1 MPDTDAPADAS
12 AADLPTVTRLAA
24 YGVIRRDGR
33 LLVCRIA
40 PGSLGEG
47 IWTLPGGGLEF
58 GETPEAAVVREVE
71 EETGLVAGILG
82 QPTIRSDS
90 GIWQLQRG
98 PVRYHTVRFLYPM
111 GAIGGQERVEIGGST
126 DAFAWLTD
134 AELQELRAAGSLGD
148 LLEPL
153 TDA

>member
-1 MPDTDAPADAS
+1 VPDTDAPTDQP
-12 AADLPTVTRLAA
+12 AADQPTVTRLAA

-58 GETPEAAVVREVE
+58 GEAPDVAVVREVA
-71 EETGLVAGILG
+71 EETGLVAEILD

-90 GIWQLQRG
+90 GIWQLRRG

-111 GAIGGQERVEIGGST
+111 GVTGGEERVEVDGST

-134 AELQELRAAGSLGD
+134 AELQELRSAGSLGD

-153 TDA
+153 IDA